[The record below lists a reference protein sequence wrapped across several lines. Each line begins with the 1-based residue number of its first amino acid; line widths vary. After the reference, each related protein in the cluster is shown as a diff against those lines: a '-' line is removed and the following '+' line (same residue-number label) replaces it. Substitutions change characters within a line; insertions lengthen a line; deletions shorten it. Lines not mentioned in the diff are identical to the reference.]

1 MSDPSPTFL
10 DQSIRTRLI
19 SLENSFFQSL
29 QSGTEALAAFH
40 LEMSGFNQAVCVS
53 AKDLDDETLS
63 LIHAFVQTSN
73 AVLPGLIDLNVTS
86 ERINQE
92 LKVDISKVFDELSLN
107 DTAYPFQGP
116 FLFSL

>member
-1 MSDPSPTFL
+1 MDESV
-10 DQSIRTRLI
+10 RTRLI

-40 LEMSGFNQAVCVS
+40 LDMSDFNEAVCLF

-73 AVLPGLIDLNVTS
+73 AVLPGLIELNVTS

-92 LKVDISKVFDELSLN
+92 LKVDITKVFDELSLN
-107 DTAYPFQGP
+107 DVAYPYPGP
-116 FLFSL
+116 FLCSL